1 MVQVTLIG
9 TAATMPLPDR
19 ALAAAAV
26 GAQGR
31 RILLDCGEG
40 TQTAA
45 RRARVSLLKID
56 LIALTHY
63 HGDHIFGLPGL
74 LQTMGSL
81 GRTEAVTITGPEGLE
96 AAMTP
101 ILALAGELPY
111 EVRLTTL
118 PPEGLALHAL
128 HPAWPR
134 EARLFP
140 VPTLHRVVSQGYR
153 LTLDRPGR
161 FQAECARQ
169 LGLPRPLW
177 GTLQHGQPVAWGGR
191 TIDPSE
197 VLGPARRG
205 VTVVYT
211 GDTMPCDPLAQA
223 AADADLLIC
232 EATYALEEQAEQAA
246 AYGHMTF
253 AQAGALA
260 ARAGVRRLWLT
271 HYSAMIADPQ
281 EEAFRAREHYPGAV
295 CGTDGMGEE
304 LSFQG

>member
-1 MVQVTLIG
+1 MVQATLIG

-19 ALAAAAV
+19 ALAAAAI

-31 RILLDCGEG
+31 LILLDCGEG

-45 RRARVSLLKID
+45 RRAHVSLLKID

-81 GRTEAVTITGPEGLE
+81 GRTEAVTITGPEGLD
-96 AAMTP
+96 AAMAP
-101 ILALAGELPY
+101 ILALAGELPFK
-111 EVRLTTL
+111 VQCISL
-118 PPEGLALHAL
+118 PPEGLALYAL
-128 HPAWPR
+128 HPAWPP

-140 VPTLHRVVSQGYR
+140 VSTRHRVVSQGYR
-153 LTLDRPGR
+153 FVLGRPGR
-161 FQAECARQ
+161 FQAERARQ
-169 LGLPRPLW
+169 LGLPQQLW
-177 GTLQHGQPVAWGGR
+177 GTLQHGQPVQWAGR
-191 TIDPSE
+191 MIQLCE

-205 VTVVYT
+205 VTVVYS
-211 GDTMPCDPLAQA
+211 GDTMPCDALTQA

-246 AYGHMTF
+246 TYGHMTF

-260 ARAGVRRLWLT
+260 ARAEARRLWLT
-271 HYSAMIADPQ
+271 HYSAMITDPQ
-281 EEAFRAREHYPGAV
+281 EEAFRAREHFPGAV
-295 CGTDGMGEE
+295 CGMDGLRGE

>member
-1 MVQVTLIG
+1 MVQATLIG

-19 ALAAAAV
+19 ALAAAAI

-31 RILLDCGEG
+31 LILLDCGEG

-45 RRARVSLLKID
+45 RKARVSLLKID

-74 LQTMGSL
+74 MQTMGSL
-81 GRTEAVTITGPEGLE
+81 GRTEPVTITGPEGLD
-96 AAMTP
+96 AVMAP

-111 EVRLTTL
+111 EVQTISL
-118 PPEGLALHAL
+118 PPEGLPLRTL
-128 HPAWPR
+128 HPSWPQ

-140 VPTLHRVVSQGYR
+140 VSTRHRVVSQGYR
-153 LTLDRPGR
+153 FVLGRPGR
-161 FQAECARQ
+161 FLAERARQ
-169 LGLPRPLW
+169 LGLPRQLW
-177 GTLQHGQPVAWGGR
+177 GTLQHGQPVAWAGR
-191 TIDPSE
+191 MIQPCE

-205 VTVVYT
+205 VTVVYS
-211 GDTMPCDPLAQA
+211 GDTMPCEALAQA

-232 EATYALEEQAEQAA
+232 EATYALEEQAEQAT

-260 ARAGVRRLWLT
+260 ARAGARRLWLT

-281 EEAFRAREHYPGAV
+281 AEAFRAWEHFPGAV
-295 CGTDGMGEE
+295 CGMDGMGEE